1 MRKSALLWLGAAAL
15 IAFSALAPALWA
27 VQAAPAAAIT
37 GLDIS
42 ASATSGS
49 TLPGASKLYQFTLK
63 STNSSDIT
71 FTAASSKQAG
81 IDMDVSLDPAG
92 GTAPADGSIVT
103 VNVYITPPA
112 DATAGQNNT
121 SKITFT
127 SGAETQ
133 EFTLTTTVSAPSAP
147 AAPLVVI
154 DSYSGS
160 GPIVPG
166 RDFRLNVRFAN
177 IGSGAAKNLV
187 VVFESQ
193 DFLPKSTGGVVAV
206 PNVDAGSKA
215 SVSQEFMASEALYG
229 QMVATLVVKISYSDS
244 AGTARSENFTLT
256 VNLADPKMYSGGPAP
271 TATTVSRPQLVV
283 SGYNTS
289 VDPLQPG
296 TIFDLKLE
304 VRNLGTADARAVT
317 VVLGGGG
324 SGDSGTPQPGGISGS
339 GSDVSNFAPLGSSN
353 LVYIGDVPAGQ
364 TISVSPKL
372 IVNVNTNPGAYAF
385 KLSFVYND
393 AKGRRRGDDP
403 LITQRGDAL
412 PQVEVSTY
420 RDPGIFYTNQMNV
433 IPLQVTN
440 LGRKTAVLG
449 NMKVTGG
456 EAELSNNISLV
467 GVLDPGGYFTLDVN
481 FMPFVAGPMELKV
494 TINYTDDF
502 NQPRMVEQTLTVN
515 VEEMI
520 LPPEPTFD
528 PNNPPVDP
536 GNLTD
541 ETILQRLGRAL
552 KGFLGLD
559 SSPALPGG
567 GGGGFDETLPEGGPQ
582 VIPAPGGKG

>member
-1 MRKSALLWLGAAAL
+1 MKKFAPLWLSAALLV
-15 IAFSALAPALWA
+15 FSALAPAFWA
-27 VQAAPAAAIT
+27 VQAAPAQAIT
-37 GLDIS
+37 GLSITPP
-42 ASATSGS
+42 ATSGN

-63 STNSSDIT
+63 STSGSDIT

-81 IDMDVSLDPAG
+81 IDMDVSFDPSG
-92 GTAPADGSIVT
+92 GTAPADGSAVT
-103 VNVYITPPA
+103 VNVYVTPPG
-112 DATAGQNNT
+112 DAAVGQNNT
-121 SKITFT
+121 TKITFT
-127 SGAETQ
+127 SGSETQ
-133 EFTLTTTVSAPSAP
+133 EYTLTTTVSAPSAP

-166 RDFRLNVRFAN
+166 RDFRLNIRFAN
-177 IGSGAAKNLV
+177 IGSGAARNLV
-187 VVFESQ
+187 IAFEGQ
-193 DFLPKSTGGVVAV
+193 DFLPKGTGGVVGI
-206 PNVDAGSKA
+206 PNLDAGGKA
-215 SVSQEFMASEALYG
+215 AVSQDFLASEALYG
-229 QMVATLVVKISYSDS
+229 QTVATLVVKVSYSDL

-256 VNLADPKMYSGGPAP
+256 INLADPKMYSGAPAP
-271 TATTVSRPQLVV
+271 TATAVSRPQLVV
-283 SGYNTS
+283 SGYSTS

-296 TIFDLKLE
+296 TIFNLKLE
-304 VRNLGTADARAVT
+304 VRNLGNADARAVT

-324 SGDSGTPQPGGISGS
+324 SGDAGTPQPGGISGS

-353 LVYIGDVPAGQ
+353 LVYVGDVPAGQ
-364 TISVSPKL
+364 VITVSPRL

-385 KLSFVYND
+385 KLSFVYTND
-393 AKGRRRGDDP
+393 KGLRLADDQ
-403 LITQRGDAL
+403 LITLLVYSL
-412 PQVEVSTY
+412 PQLEVSMY

-481 FMPFVAGPMELKV
+481 FTPFAAGPMDLKV

-502 NQPRMVEQTLTVN
+502 NQPRTVEQTLTVN
-515 VEEMI
+515 VEEMT

-528 PNNPPVDP
+528 PNNPPAGPV
-536 GNLTD
+536 NLTD
-541 ETILQRLGRAL
+541 ETILQRLARAL

-559 SSPALPGG
+559 SSPAVPGG
-567 GGGGFDETLPEGGPQ
+567 GNEQPIPENGPQ
-582 VIPAPGGKG
+582 VIPGPGGKG